1 MKKIKRKSKVLTP
14 EQLEEIRVQ
23 EFFDRIAPST
33 VKFFPDKFICG
44 NSYKCV
50 WAVRE
55 YPPSTEEQAI
65 LSHLADRSGVTL
77 RIYNRLC

>member
-33 VKFFPDKFICG
+33 V
-44 NSYKCV
+44 
-50 WAVRE
+50 
-55 YPPSTEEQAI
+55 
-65 LSHLADRSGVTL
+65 L
-77 RIYNRLC
+77 RDM